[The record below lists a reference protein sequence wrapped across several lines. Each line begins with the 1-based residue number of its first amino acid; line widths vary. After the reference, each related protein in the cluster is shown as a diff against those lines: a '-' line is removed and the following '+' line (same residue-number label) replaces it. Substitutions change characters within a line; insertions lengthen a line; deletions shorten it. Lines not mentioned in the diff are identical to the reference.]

1 MRTKKIKIRRS
12 RRGTGTTTSKIN
24 LHHSKNWNEVLH
36 TELSSSLNIGTIRE
50 TSPILI
56 YKPYIFL
63 AQLAHLH
70 ISQTAYASSKSLHQL
85 DTQFRFVFPS
95 AGLLPPSCCLYS
107 SLWPSFSLASPT
119 SLASCVLWDNVLCH
133 LLESNIDT
141 ELGKKPFIFE
151 NKTQNQRFNV
161 IGYAGSGNTSI
172 IRYHYQHV
180 LPHVLP

>member
-1 MRTKKIKIRRS
+1 MLLQNLH
-12 RRGTGTTTSKIN
+12 IN
-24 LHHSKNWNEVLH
+24 L
-36 TELSSSLNIGTIRE
+36 TLSFGLFFR
-50 TSPILI
+50 P
-56 YKPYIFL
+56 
-63 AQLAHLH
+63 LAHCPPPVAF
-70 ISQTAYASSKSLHQL
+70 T
-85 DTQFRFVFPS
+85 
-95 AGLLPPSCCLYS
+95 LPRT
-107 SLWPSFSLASPT
+107 SFSLASHT